1 MDLSPLTV
9 DFLHIRTLSNQTSCI
24 VRGLLQINKERMIFM
39 LSAGALLILFLVGL
53 SLRKNEQ
60 KNVQTAGIFLQAGV
74 VIFFL
79 IQTAIKLGYLPL

>member
-1 MDLSPLTV
+1 M
-9 DFLHIRTLSNQTSCI
+9 
-24 VRGLLQINKERMIFM
+24 FM

-60 KNVQTAGIFLQAGV
+60 KNVQTAGIFLQVGV

-79 IQTAIKLGYLPL
+79 YKIIVYLWEKRNT

>member
-1 MDLSPLTV
+1 M
-9 DFLHIRTLSNQTSCI
+9 
-24 VRGLLQINKERMIFM
+24 FM

-74 VIFFL
+74 VIIFL
-79 IQTAIKLGYLPL
+79 IQTAINLGYLPI